1 MQQNVNAPKEGIY
14 TIDFQGLS
22 LDTHYFDF
30 KVDDTL
36 FALYD
41 NAIVHGG
48 SAEVAIELRKHS
60 SMMELFV
67 TIAGKVEVQCD
78 RCLENFMTD
87 VFFEGELVV
96 RISHQQGEY
105 DGDIMWIA
113 PSDERLD
120 LTQYIYESIVLS
132 LPFQLVHPSLDQ
144 CNQDMIH
151 RFSIVSPEE
160 IERIEKA
167 EANTPLEALG
177 EMTKNK

>member
-1 MQQNVNAPKEGIY
+1 MQQNVNAPQDGTY

-30 KVDDTL
+30 KVDDAL
-36 FALYD
+36 FARYD
-41 NAIVHGG
+41 NVIVLGG
-48 SAEVAIELRKHS
+48 AAEVAIELHKHS

-67 TIAGKVEVQCD
+67 TISGKVEVQCD

-96 RISHQQGEY
+96 RISQDKGEY
-105 DGDIMWIA
+105 DGDIMWID
-113 PSDERLD
+113 PSDDRLD

-132 LPFQLVHPSLDQ
+132 LPMQLVHPSLDL
-144 CNQDMIH
+144 CNQDMIQ
-151 RFSIVSPEE
+151 RFSIMTPQE
-160 IERIEKA
+160 IEKIEKA